1 MPPAPRRVHA
11 AALLV
16 IALVP
21 LATLT
26 ACTGGTPAPPAASGS
41 LPRSDEPVDLDPAQ
55 FTVDIDNP
63 YWPMKPGTRWTYRE
77 LDPGGDAFTVV
88 VTVTS
93 ETKTVANGVEARIV
107 RDTVS
112 RGDEVVEDTFDWYA
126 QDADGAIWYLG
137 EDTAEFEDGRLVS
150 TEGSF
155 EAGVDGA
162 LAGIA
167 VPADPAPG
175 MSYRQEY
182 SAGHAEDS
190 GEVLSVTEIVEVP
203 DGFFRDAMLTRD
215 TNALEPDAAELKL
228 YAPGVGPVLTLD
240 IAGGAGREELLS
252 VTTVPDGT
260 ALGPLGSPD

>member
-1 MPPAPRRVHA
+1 MPHAPRRVPA
-11 AALLV
+11 AAFVVVASLS
-16 IALVP
+16 
-21 LATLT
+21 LAALT
-26 ACTGGTPAPPAASGS
+26 ACTGGTAEPPAASGS
-41 LPRSDEPVDLDPAQ
+41 LPQSDEPFELDPAQ

-63 YWPMKPGTRWTYRE
+63 YWPMQPGTRWTYRE
-77 LDPGGDAFTVV
+77 LDVDGTQLDVV

-93 ETKTVANGVEARIV
+93 ETKTIANGVEALVV

-112 RGDEVVEDTFDWYA
+112 RGDEIIEDTFDWYA

-137 EDTAEFEDGRLVS
+137 EDTAEFENGQVAS

-175 MSYRQEY
+175 MVYRQEY
-182 SAGHAEDS
+182 SAGQAEDS
-190 GEVLSVTEIVEVP
+190 GEVLSVRELVEVP
-203 DGFFRDAMLTRD
+203 YGAYDGAMLTRD
-215 TNALEPDAAELKL
+215 TNALEPDAAEYKL
-228 YAPGVGPVLTLD
+228 YAQGVGPVLTLD
-240 IAGGAGREELLS
+240 VSGGSGREELLS